1 MKKLLLLLLV
11 ASVATAQFNNK
22 INFNLLADKTAHF
35 VAEMEGIE
43 GKMYF
48 KQSLEL
54 APNIDGGYLATGT
67 AVGFSTEL
75 GMFQQYRIYTAPKL
89 QFILRG
95 GNVYPSAGF
104 ELGIDKTFN
113 SGFIIGIRGSYDYR
127 SDFNYWDRYA
137 AEWRPSGFVKVGWR
151 IR

>member
-1 MKKLLLLLLV
+1 MKKLLLMLLV
-11 ASVATAQFNNK
+11 TGVTFAQYNNK
-22 INFNLLADKTAHF
+22 INFNLLVDKTAHM
-35 VAEMEGIE
+35 VAEVEGME

-48 KQSLEL
+48 KQSLEY
-54 APNIDGGYLATGT
+54 APNIEGGYLATGT

-75 GMFQQYRIYTAPKL
+75 GMFQHYRIYTAPKL

-104 ELGIDKTFN
+104 ELGIDKTFD
-113 SGFIIGIRGSYDYR
+113 SGFIIGIRGTYDYR
-127 SDFNYWDRYA
+127 SDFQYWDKFA
-137 AEWRPSGFVKVGWR
+137 AEWRPSGFVKIGWR